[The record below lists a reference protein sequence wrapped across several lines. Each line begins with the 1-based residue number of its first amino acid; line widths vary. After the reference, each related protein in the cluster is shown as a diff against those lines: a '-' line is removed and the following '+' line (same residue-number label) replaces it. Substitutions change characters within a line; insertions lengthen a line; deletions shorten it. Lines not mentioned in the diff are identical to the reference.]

1 MRALTRNWYEAKVR
15 YDKNTEDGKQ
25 KKVTELYYVEGM
37 GISDAEEVVTE
48 NVAMLSCG
56 EFEVISIAKSPIG
69 EIYLTDREMDDKFYK
84 FKLKFITIDEKTGNE
99 KLTAKTYIMQ
109 GNNVPKVSEDI
120 GEMMKGSASD
130 YIIAGITDTRIMDVI
145 ERNMLKEQKS

>member
-1 MRALTRNWYEAKVR
+1 MRALTRTWYEAKVR

>member
-25 KKVTELYYVEGM
+25 KKVNELYYVEGM
-37 GISDAEEVVTE
+37 SISDAEVVVTE
-48 NVAMLSCG
+48 NIAPFSCG

-99 KLTAKTYIMQ
+99 KLTSKTYIMQ

-145 ERNMLKEQKS
+145 ERNVLTEQK